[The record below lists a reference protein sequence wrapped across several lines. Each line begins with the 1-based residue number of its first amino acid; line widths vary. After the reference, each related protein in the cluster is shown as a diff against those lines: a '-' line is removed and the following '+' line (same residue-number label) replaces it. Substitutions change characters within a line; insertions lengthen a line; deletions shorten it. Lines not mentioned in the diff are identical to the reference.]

1 MNNFPSREQ
10 IQGSHF
16 YNDDSSSGH
25 REYERLRGRP
35 PKLAID
41 QYSESSFR
49 SDQELPLANY
59 GRDNFSSEDLKEPE
73 GHRAHP
79 LPGRY
84 GGGPSSKR
92 PSLSQAYAC
101 QSSPTQPH
109 APEKKHFNK
118 ASDQEHEED
127 ADAKQGMRT
136 WRIHSYLNTYED
148 GGEEGL
154 AQPMGGDA
162 FEDPPTSQLP
172 SGAEDS
178 SQQTKLKEPPN
189 VPPKPRPDALK
200 PRFGKPMLYE
210 SSTNDF
216 GTTKPTDQSAGKV
229 KRLVQEKREKELD
242 KGAEKEADSGT
253 REVGVDVEMKETPDL
268 FLTKHESFRS
278 RINPLLQ
285 RSSRLRSS
293 LIFATSTAEAHTG
306 GVGLKAATEEDEELD
321 QVRTSSIVTQMLE
334 KRRSLTREPFEWKK
348 KLEEKEKDKVEESKD
363 KEKEKQEKEQKQEEK
378 ETKLRPE
385 KTVNDMKVTPTVDEK
400 QDSANMNDPANRLQ
414 YFKELAAKRKAS
426 RMATEASLK
435 ASEPAEKKGEISNT
449 PQPNPVTAPN
459 APTASGKLAESEP
472 KKLDISA
479 KIAELTRRSSVSSK
493 PPVVPATKPP
503 VSLLKP
509 PETSQSQKE
518 ENATEGQK
526 KDILKSLKP
535 LASPK
540 IFRKDPIKIK
550 SFNPRRSCGE
560 EILSTDATDA
570 EKSEMKKSRSYSSS
584 VLPRE
589 DSKEGQPKLMG
600 SNTSLNTAS
609 DTKPLDFFKK
619 QTQKL
624 KGILAPKDKEKK
636 SPSDDR
642 VTNPVIEITDDSGK
656 KQSSSAKDAGSS
668 STGLSGSSRYQ
679 SPASS
684 VLFSSNLR
692 DDTKVILEQISANSQ
707 KNRQEREELAAEND
721 SDASEKSQ
729 ERQISLKRNKF
740 LRPQGNTLE
749 REGLLKRI
757 ESLRKE
763 KKVYSRFEVVHQHRL
778 DRRREG
784 MRCKC
789 NQSKAVWTNI
799 RPKSLWSGSRS
810 HNTRVYCS

>member
-1 MNNFPSREQ
+1 MNFPHREQ

-16 YNDDSSSGH
+16 YNEDSISGH

-35 PKLAID
+35 PRLAID

-49 SDQELPLANY
+49 SDQELPPANY
-59 GRDNFSSEDLKEPE
+59 GRDYFSSEDLKEPE

-79 LPGRY
+79 LAGRY
-84 GGGPSSKR
+84 GGGSSSKR

-118 ASDQEHEED
+118 PSDQEHEED

-136 WRIHSYLNTYED
+136 WRIHSYLSTYED

-154 AQPMGGDA
+154 AQPMGADA
-162 FEDPPTSQLP
+162 FEDPPISQPTS
-172 SGAEDS
+172 GTDDS
-178 SQQTKLKEPPN
+178 SQQTKLKEPPS
-189 VPPKPRPDALK
+189 VPPKPRPDILK
-200 PRFGKPMLYE
+200 PRFGKPMTYE
-210 SSTNDF
+210 SSNNDL
-216 GTTKPTDQSAGKV
+216 GPTKPTDQSASKV
-229 KRLVQEKREKELD
+229 KILVQEKREKEPD

-253 REVGVDVEMKETPDL
+253 REVGVDVEMKETPEL

-293 LIFATSTAEAHTG
+293 LIFATSKAEVHTG
-306 GVGLKAATEEDEELD
+306 GVGLRPATEEDEELD
-321 QVRTSSIVTQMLE
+321 KVRTSSIVTQILE
-334 KRRSLTREPFEWKK
+334 KRRSLSREPFEWKK
-348 KLEEKEKDKVEESKD
+348 KLEEIEKDKIQESKD
-363 KEKEKQEKEQKQEEK
+363 KGEEKREKEQPQEEK
-378 ETKLRPE
+378 EPKFKNELKEKKEPERNVNDVKVAPSVE
-385 KTVNDMKVTPTVDEK
+385 KTVHEK
-400 QDSANMNDPANRLQ
+400 QESANMNDPANRLQ

-426 RMATEASLK
+426 RMAAEASVK
-435 ASEPAEKKGEISNT
+435 ASEPAEKKVDLSNP
-449 PQPNPVTAPN
+449 PQTNPVTTPN
-459 APTASGKLAESEP
+459 APTVSGKPAETEP

-479 KIAELTRRSSVSSK
+479 KIAEFTRRASVSSK
-493 PPVVPATKPP
+493 PPVVPASKPP
-503 VSLLKP
+503 VSLLK

-526 KDILKSLKP
+526 KDLFKSLKP
-535 LASPK
+535 LPSPK

-550 SFNPRRSCGE
+550 GFNPRRSCGE
-560 EILSTDATDA
+560 EILTTDATDA

-584 VLPRE
+584 VTPRE
-589 DSKEGQPKLMG
+589 DSKEGPPKFMG
-600 SNTSLNTAS
+600 SNTSLNTVG
-609 DTKPLDFFKK
+609 DGKPLDFLKK

-624 KGILAPKDKEKK
+624 KGIWGPKDKEKK
-636 SPSDDR
+636 SPGDDKA
-642 VTNPVIEITDDSGK
+642 VNPVIEITDDSNK

-668 STGLSGSSRYQ
+668 STDQTTTNSKAPTGPSAPSRYQ
-679 SPASS
+679 SQASS

-707 KNRQEREELAAEND
+707 KNRQEREEPAGEND
-721 SDASEKSQ
+721 RDASERSLEKQ
-729 ERQISLKRNKF
+729 VSLKRNKF

-763 KKVYSRFEVVHQHRL
+763 KKVYSRFEVVDHHRL
-778 DRRREG
+778 D
-784 MRCKC
+784 C
-789 NQSKAVWTNI
+789 
-799 RPKSLWSGSRS
+799 
-810 HNTRVYCS
+810 TR